1 MREEGRGKRDVF
13 YSLFSSD
20 LCLSVLIRGSMPA
33 LPCTITMHGLP
44 HFSQYGFTEC
54 LPCIEHASCGFSQV
68 SSLQGTTITD
78 DYD

>member
-33 LPCTITMHGLP
+33 LPCTITVHGLP

-54 LPCIEHASCGFSQV
+54 LRKKGEENDRYRADLTPRQ
-68 SSLQGTTITD
+68 
-78 DYD
+78 